1 MVFWQFFVL
10 IAKVPVFYSI
20 SQKRMNNS
28 DIIREEYVMLAL
40 YFAGI
45 IYLSEGGRFRM
56 SDMII
61 LILALAVLK
70 LSTQKQG

>member
-10 IAKVPVFYSI
+10 IAKVSVFYSI

-45 IYLSEGGRFRM
+45 IYLSEGGG
-56 SDMII
+56 SGC
-61 LILALAVLK
+61 LI
-70 LSTQKQG
+70 

>member
-45 IYLSEGGRFRM
+45 IAFANNCCMLYR
-56 SDMII
+56 
-61 LILALAVLK
+61 K
-70 LSTQKQG
+70 